1 MLPTIK
7 QQQKIKTSIF
17 FRPSYP
23 VSTYHG
29 GKRRKK
35 RGGISKNNLPNL
47 FARALS
53 VGQVMLEVGTNNE
66 NKTRGLSHCGL
77 AIYIKKYLKAR
88 EELWKLK
95 YFTMQ
100 KYNLQKEPSKRNQNP
115 WKYHNSITN
124 LKFQHSSR
132 SSDGATTKRTG
143 ALKFVLKYGRGA
155 GGVGAGAAMA
165 RQPRGAELWSL
176 PSSTA
181 GGVGVGAAME
191 RSFEVCP
198 PIWQRS

>member
-1 MLPTIK
+1 LRRERERERVGHLKISAPPVPPWGEPLKFANAPLPRMLPTIK

-88 EELWKLK
+88 EEL
-95 YFTMQ
+95 
-100 KYNLQKEPSKRNQNP
+100 
-115 WKYHNSITN
+115 
-124 LKFQHSSR
+124 
-132 SSDGATTKRTG
+132 
-143 ALKFVLKYGRGA
+143 
-155 GGVGAGAAMA
+155 
-165 RQPRGAELWSL
+165 
-176 PSSTA
+176 
-181 GGVGVGAAME
+181 
-191 RSFEVCP
+191 
-198 PIWQRS
+198 